1 MPRRYFENFPFLFY
15 NNKLCRDISRR
26 AKLVESETNS
36 PYVFYPYTLNNQLRS
51 DQLADYYFE
60 DPKLDWLVY
69 LSNGI
74 IDPYYGWYLDD
85 EKFDD
90 LIRQKYTSLEQAQKK
105 IIFYRNNWYNDRTE
119 LSPSF
124 YDNTLAKQYKKYYEP
139 IWGSGS
145 KIVAYRRKPEDITMN
160 INRILQYS
168 ILTDNASKTFSTAE
182 TIDIRLTGTNTVGT
196 GELVFSNSTT
206 VTIKNVSGITTANSS
221 DTKFIIGE
229 TSGANVTVDSVITV
243 YENFNEEEEIFW
255 SPVSYYD
262 YERELNES
270 KKELRL
276 IDLSLTDFLIDEF
289 TDKLKDDIDP
299 DTNLPIEET

>member
-1 MPRRYFENFPFLFY
+1 
-15 NNKLCRDISRR
+15 
-26 AKLVESETNS
+26 
-36 PYVFYPYTLNNQLRS
+36 
-51 DQLADYYFE
+51 
-60 DPKLDWLVY
+60 
-69 LSNGI
+69 
-74 IDPYYGWYLDD
+74 
-85 EKFDD
+85 
-90 LIRQKYTSLEQAQKK
+90 
-105 IIFYRNNWYNDRTE
+105 
-119 LSPSF
+119 
-124 YDNTLAKQYKKYYEP
+124 
-139 IWGSGS
+139 
-145 KIVAYRRKPEDITMN
+145 MN

-168 ILTDNASKTFSTAE
+168 ILSDTASKAFTTAE
-182 TIDIRLTGTNTVGT
+182 TIDIRTTGTNTVGT

-243 YENFNEEEEIFW
+243 YENFNEEEEVYW
-255 SPVSYYD
+255 SPVSYFD

>member
-1 MPRRYFENFPFLFY
+1 
-15 NNKLCRDISRR
+15 
-26 AKLVESETNS
+26 
-36 PYVFYPYTLNNQLRS
+36 
-51 DQLADYYFE
+51 
-60 DPKLDWLVY
+60 
-69 LSNGI
+69 
-74 IDPYYGWYLDD
+74 
-85 EKFDD
+85 
-90 LIRQKYTSLEQAQKK
+90 
-105 IIFYRNNWYNDRTE
+105 
-119 LSPSF
+119 
-124 YDNTLAKQYKKYYEP
+124 
-139 IWGSGS
+139 
-145 KIVAYRRKPEDITMN
+145 MN

-168 ILTDNASKTFSTAE
+168 ILSDTASKAFTTAE
-182 TIDIRLTGTNTVGT
+182 TIDIRTTGTNTVGT

-243 YENFNEEEEIFW
+243 YENFNEEEEVYW
-255 SPVSYYD
+255 SPVSYFG